1 MHMSSRSLASEF
13 LHRRGVALAAA
24 AAVAVFAAASAH
36 AAAADPVRLRYDVYN
51 SGFRVLSFT
60 VNVTEEARSYRID
73 GQFETRGVVDVLMG
87 LTSRIEA
94 EGEIGAGGNIR
105 PRRYA
110 SFSRVHGTN
119 RHIVMDYRPDGSV
132 AVDATPDDEER
143 TPVSPAQIA
152 NTVDALSA
160 AVQISRSLAETGGC
174 ERTIPVFD
182 GRRRYDMQ
190 VSDRGEQV
198 VTPSRYSLFA
208 GPAHA
213 CYSKVRRIAG
223 YTLDAPK
230 KPPRDDGTFW
240 LTRLTPD
247 GPPVPVRMEFDGNWG
262 TSVVHLV
269 EVTAGGTTRRLA
281 E

>member
-1 MHMSSRSLASEF
+1 MRLRSF
-13 LHRRGVALAAA
+13 TFGFMRRRGGIALAAA
-24 AAVAVFAAASAH
+24 AVASAMAAVH
-36 AAAADPVRLRYDVYN
+36 AAAAAEPLRLRYDVYN
-51 SGFRVLSFT
+51 SGFRVLTFT
-60 VNVTEEARSYRID
+60 VNVREETRSYRLD
-73 GQFETRGVVDVLMG
+73 GQFETRGMVDVLMG
-87 LTSRIEA
+87 LSSRVEA
-94 EGEIGAGGNIR
+94 EGEIGAGGTVR

-110 SFSRVHGTN
+110 SFSHIRGSN
-119 RHIVMDYRPDGSV
+119 RHIVMDYRADGSV

-143 TPVSPAQIA
+143 TPVAPAQIV

-160 AVQISRSLAETGGC
+160 AVQISRSLTETGTC

-190 VSDRGEQV
+190 ISDRGEQMV
-198 VTPSRYSLFA
+198 KPSRYSLFA

-213 CYSKVRRIAG
+213 CYSKIRRIAG

-230 KPPRDDGTFW
+230 RPPRDDGMFW
-240 LTRLTPD
+240 LTRLIPD

-269 EVTAGGTTRRLA
+269 EVTAAGMTRRLA

>member
-1 MHMSSRSLASEF
+1 MSLRSFASD
-13 LHRRGVALAAA
+13 LLRRHGIAFAAA
-24 AAVAVFAAASAH
+24 AFAAASAAH

-51 SGFRVLSFT
+51 SGFHAMTLT
-60 VNVTEEARSYRID
+60 VNVTEEARSYRIA
-73 GQFETRGVVDVLMG
+73 GQFETRGVIDVLMG
-87 LTSRIEA
+87 LSSRVEA
-94 EGEIGAGGNIR
+94 EGEIGPDGTVR

-110 SFSRVHGTN
+110 SFSRIRGSD
-119 RHIVMDYRPDGSV
+119 RRIVMDYRADGSV

-143 TPVSPAQIA
+143 TPVTPAQIA

-160 AVQISRSLAETGGC
+160 AVQISRTLAETGTC

-190 VSDRGEQV
+190 ISDRGEQIV
-198 VTPSRYSLFA
+198 KPSRYSLFA
-208 GPAHA
+208 GPAHG
-213 CYSKVRRIAG
+213 CYSKIRRIAG
-223 YTLDAPK
+223 YALDSPK
-230 KPPRDDGTFW
+230 RLPRDDGTFW
-240 LTRLTPD
+240 LTRVTPD

-269 EVTAGGTTRRLA
+269 EVTAAGTTRKLA